1 MSHILASRHQFFQFF
16 RDLLKW
22 KQLFCIV
29 ETYFSIFFSRLVQ
42 TDILPSGNSIFWSV
56 LLHWEK
62 ELILASGEL
71 IFWLVKIIFF
81 SIFQRLLPM
90 IVYFLSSGSVFFN
103 KILHSDSWK
112 RIFWLVETV
121 FICSEVFSSSGN
133 RHLN

>member
-1 MSHILASRHQFFQFF
+1 MSHILASGHQFFQFF

-22 KQLFCIV
+22 KQLFRIV